1 MKANFLR
8 ILLTALLLMQLHVCL
23 FSQNETFR
31 NPGMPIQDRVN
42 DLVGRMTL
50 DEKISQMMDVAAGIP
65 RLGIPVYNWWNEGLH
80 GVARADIA
88 TVFPQAIGLAATFND
103 SLHFEIANVIS
114 DEFRAKY
121 NYYQSINDFGRYKG
135 LTVWSPNINIFRDPR
150 WGRGQET
157 YGEDPFL
164 TSRFGVAFI
173 KGLQG
178 NDPVY
183 LKTIATPKHY
193 VVHSGPES
201 LRHVYDARISQ
212 YDFIDTYLPAF
223 EACIKEGHA
232 FSIMSAYNSFR
243 GKSCTASDTLTNV
256 ILRND
261 WGFRGYVVS
270 DCGAVTDV
278 YATHKIVKT
287 PAEAAALS
295 VKSGVDLECGETY
308 QYLHEAVDK
317 GYLSEADIDIAVK
330 RLFLA
335 RFKLGMFDPAGNV
348 PYNKIP
354 ISVNDSESHRKL
366 ALEASRQSI
375 ILLKNEN
382 ILPLSK
388 SVKNILVIGPNANER
403 DVLYGNYN
411 GTPSKSTTILEG
423 IKNKLGNNVN
433 IVFQQGCNYVDTTS
447 LISPVKDCFVD
458 GLKAEYF
465 NNKDLEGQPVVTQK
479 QDCIKFVWADSP
491 TQGINKEHY
500 SIRWTGELIAPATG
514 VYEFSMAG
522 DDGYR
527 LFINDNQLLSDWTSH
542 GVTSLKSEIKLQKGK
557 KYKLRAEFF
566 NGLYGASVSLNW
578 KIPGTN
584 PESEALAA
592 AKKADVIIFVG
603 GLSPQLE
610 GEEMDVK
617 FDGFAGG
624 DRTSIDL
631 PAVQTRFLKKLATSG
646 KPIALVLL
654 NGSALAVNWE
664 AQNIPAIVE
673 AWYPGQD
680 GGQAVADVLFGDYNP
695 SGRLPVTFYKSVSQL
710 PAFTDY
716 AMKGRTYRYFK
727 GESLYPFGFGLS
739 YTTFKYSNLKLPTS
753 ITATD
758 KILVSVD
765 VENTGK
771 VEGDEVV
778 ELYIKNTSATVEVPI
793 HSLQGFKRVH
803 LKPGEHKTVTFQ
815 LKPSQVSVI
824 NSNNLRVVQP
834 GKIEVLVG
842 GHQPFDGD
850 KIILKGSLT
859 ITGNETPVD

>member
-1 MKANFLR
+1 MSVNFCRNLLAI
-8 ILLTALLLMQLHVCL
+8 ILFMQLHSTV
-23 FSQNETFR
+23 FAQNEAFR
-31 NPGMPIQDRVN
+31 NTGLPVQDRVN

-183 LKTIATPKHY
+183 LKTVATPKHY

-201 LRHVYDARISQ
+201 LRHVFDAQTSQ

-232 FSIMSAYNSFR
+232 YSLMSAYNRFR
-243 GKSCTASDTLTNV
+243 GESCSASDTLLNV
-256 ILRND
+256 ILRKN
-261 WGFRGYVVS
+261 WGFKGYVVS

-317 GYLSEADIDIAVK
+317 GFLTEADIDVAVK
-330 RLFLA
+330 RLFMA
-335 RFKLGMFDPAGNV
+335 RFKLGMFDPNGKV
-348 PYNKIP
+348 PYNQIP
-354 ISVNDSESHRKL
+354 ITVNDSEAHRKL
-366 ALEASRQSI
+366 ALETSRQSI
-375 ILLKNEN
+375 VLLKNEN

-388 SVKNILVIGPNANER
+388 SVKNVLVIGPNANER

-447 LISPVKDCFVD
+447 LISPVKDCFVN

-465 NNKDLEGQPVVTQK
+465 NNQDLKGQPVVTQK
-479 QDCIKFVWADSP
+479 QDFIKYVWADSP
-491 TQGINKEHY
+491 TQGIKKEHY
-500 SIRWTGELIAPATG
+500 SL
-514 VYEFSMAG
+514 
-522 DDGYR
+522 
-527 LFINDNQLLSDWTSH
+527 
-542 GVTSLKSEIKLQKGK
+542 
-557 KYKLRAEFF
+557 
-566 NGLYGASVSLNW
+566 
-578 KIPGTN
+578 
-584 PESEALAA
+584 
-592 AKKADVIIFVG
+592 
-603 GLSPQLE
+603 
-610 GEEMDVK
+610 
-617 FDGFAGG
+617 
-624 DRTSIDL
+624 DR
-631 PAVQTRFLKKLATSG
+631 
-646 KPIALVLL
+646 
-654 NGSALAVNWE
+654 
-664 AQNIPAIVE
+664 
-673 AWYPGQD
+673 
-680 GGQAVADVLFGDYNP
+680 
-695 SGRLPVTFYKSVSQL
+695 
-710 PAFTDY
+710 
-716 AMKGRTYRYFK
+716 RTYC
-727 GESLYPFGFGLS
+727 S
-739 YTTFKYSNLKLPTS
+739 YNRCL
-753 ITATD
+753 
-758 KILVSVD
+758 
-765 VENTGK
+765 
-771 VEGDEVV
+771 
-778 ELYIKNTSATVEVPI
+778 
-793 HSLQGFKRVH
+793 
-803 LKPGEHKTVTFQ
+803 
-815 LKPSQVSVI
+815 
-824 NSNNLRVVQP
+824 
-834 GKIEVLVG
+834 
-842 GHQPFDGD
+842 
-850 KIILKGSLT
+850 
-859 ITGNETPVD
+859 